1 MRDAL
6 RARAAHLKGLKPAFL
21 PQQAGKERYRNI
33 AGFRRF
39 PESIAKILLWLWRRG
54 VDCRNRLAVKRR
66 AIGFHR
72 MSRSLGTDRMFC
84 RLDFIFLSGFIFLS
98 SVSRRYRECA
108 SRRPLN
114 SIVEFEAF
122 EIECHRRKRNNGS
135 DEKSHL

>member
-39 PESIAKILLWLWRRG
+39 PESVAKIFFWLWRG
-54 VDCRNRLAVKRR
+54 GFDFRNRLAVKRR

-72 MSRSLGTDRMFC
+72 MSRSLGTDRRFC
-84 RLDFIFLSGFIFLS
+84 GLNFIFFG

-108 SRRPLN
+108 SHRSLKTV
-114 SIVEFEAF
+114 IEFEIF
-122 EIECHRRKRNNGS
+122 EIECHRCKRNNGS
-135 DEKSHL
+135 DEKSHF